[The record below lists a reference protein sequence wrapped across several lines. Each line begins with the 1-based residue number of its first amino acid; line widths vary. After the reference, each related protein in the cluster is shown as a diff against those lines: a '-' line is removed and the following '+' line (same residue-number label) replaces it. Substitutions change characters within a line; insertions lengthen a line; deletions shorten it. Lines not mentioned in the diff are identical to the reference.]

1 MNGVHFMSEKSDWET
16 PQELFDKLHEEFH
29 FTLDAAAS
37 DHNHKLPRYYTE
49 STDGLSQDWGGSVC
63 SATHLTVL
71 KKLAYGLKS
80 VGGKLRSRILWLFC
94 LSLPEQIASPSTI
107 FCTINPMSTF
117 VFSKAVYGLKI
128 TDKRW
133 EPHLSPRCCVSSMRI

>member
-49 STDGLSQDWGGSVC
+49 STDGLRQDWGGSVC
-63 SATHLTVL
+63 SATRLTVL
-71 KKLAYGLKS
+71 KKLAYGLKN
-80 VGGKLRSRILWLFC
+80 VGRKHRNRTPWLFC
-94 LSLPEQIASPSTI
+94 SFLPEQIVSPSTI
-107 FCTINPMSTF
+107 FFTINPMSTF

-128 TDKRW
+128 MVKRW
-133 EPHLSPRCCVSSMRI
+133 EPHLSLRCCVSSMRI

>member
-16 PQELFDKLHEEFH
+16 PQELFNKLHEEFH

-49 STDGLSQDWGGSVC
+49 NTDGLSQDWGGSVC

-71 KKLAYGLKS
+71 KKLDNGLRN
-80 VGGKLRSRILWLFC
+80 VGKKHRNRTPWLFC
-94 LSLPEQIASPSTI
+94 LFLPEQIVSPSTN
-107 FCTINPMSTF
+107 FFTISLMSTF

-128 TDKRW
+128 VDKRW
-133 EPHLSPRCCVSSMRI
+133 EPHRSLRCCVFSTNI